1 VSEEEKERRKQ
12 GISRRKFLTYT
23 LGGTGGFLASVML
36 YPMVRFAVDPV
47 TKGGAEAEFV
57 DVGPVDEFNETYKSV
72 QFSVKQKDGWY
83 TPKEGT
89 KLTAWVRKEP
99 NGEILAL
106 SPICKHLGCTVT
118 WEGNPQFK
126 NEFFCP
132 CHFGRY
138 DENGV
143 NIPGT
148 PPTAPLDMYETKVE
162 NGRLLLGKIVP
173 RTGV

>member
-1 VSEEEKERRKQ
+1 VSEEEKDWRKK
-12 GISRRKFLTYT
+12 GISRRQFLTYT

-36 YPMVRFAVDPV
+36 FPMVRFTIDPAMDKGEE
-47 TKGGAEAEFV
+47 TKFV
-57 DVGPVDEFNETYKSV
+57 DVGPVDEFTETYKAV
-72 QFSVKQKDGWY
+72 QFYVKQKDGWY
-83 TPKEGT
+83 VPERGI
-89 KLTAWVRKEP
+89 KLTAWVKKKP

-106 SPICKHLGCTVT
+106 SPICKHLNCTVV

-138 DENGV
+138 DENGF

-148 PPTAPLDMYETKVE
+148 PPPAPLDMYETKVE

-173 RTGV
+173 RTGI